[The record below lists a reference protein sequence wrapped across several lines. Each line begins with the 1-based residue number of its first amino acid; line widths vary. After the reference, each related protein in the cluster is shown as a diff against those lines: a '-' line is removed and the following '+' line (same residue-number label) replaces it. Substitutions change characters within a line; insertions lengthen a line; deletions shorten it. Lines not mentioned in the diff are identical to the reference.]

1 MKRRAVSSRTRVA
14 CTPST
19 LLPMATAAL
28 LASAIPGAP
37 LLAAATG
44 VTSGADAMKQVPAE
58 VRKASVASYLRHL
71 YAVYFGIRA
80 CVEMSVAQDDHSLA
94 SEVSLGEARRT
105 LKLIDAASAEVGIDA
120 DEVWTAVAPLAS
132 VTAEALKAN
141 PPDNL
146 ERCHALGALFR
157 TDVGNLQGNLRL
169 LGAKT
174 LLIPKDY

>member
-1 MKRRAVSSRTRVA
+1 MKRRAEPSGTRA
-14 CTPST
+14 ARAPST
-19 LLPMATAAL
+19 LLPMAAAAL

-44 VTSGADAMKQVPAE
+44 VTSGADAMTQVPE
-58 VRKASVASYLRHL
+58 DVRKAAVASYLRHL

-80 CVEMSVAQDDHSLA
+80 CAEMSVAQDDRSLA
-94 SEVSLGEARRT
+94 SEVSLEEARKK

-120 DEVWTAVAPLAS
+120 QEVWTAVVPLAS

-141 PPDNL
+141 PSDSL

-174 LLIPKDY
+174 LLMPKDY